1 MSNMEI
7 YELCAD
13 SDLVTEFVK
22 YEDHAAIVAQLEAD
36 LADARKDQ
44 ARYQWLASQYKCVSL
59 DMGGN
64 NAYKLPHFP
73 ANIRGLDVNSIID
86 AAIAAKD
93 QQ

>member
-1 MSNMEI
+1 MSIEESTYQGMAHRIE
-7 YELCAD
+7 
-13 SDLVTEFVK
+13 K
-22 YEDHAAIVAQLEAD
+22 LEAE
-36 LADARKDQ
+36 LAEAKKDQ

-86 AAIAAKD
+86 AAIASIQEGK
-93 QQ
+93 